1 MNHLDGNALAGP
13 LVELFQVDMT
23 MATGRCVSCRQ
34 PELLARASVYI
45 SAMGSV
51 MRCRNCDSV
60 LAVLVEIEGV
70 QTLSLAG
77 VTVVGSPQA

>member
-1 MNHLDGNALAGP
+1 MNHVDGNALAGP
-13 LVELFQVDMT
+13 LAELLQLDMT
-23 MATGRCVSCRQ
+23 TSTGRCTSCRQ
-34 PELLARASVYI
+34 AELLARASVYVT
-45 SAMGSV
+45 AMGSV

-77 VTVVGSPQA
+77 VSVVGTPQT